1 MRGASASKPADES
14 AIMKKI
20 LIIDDDPQL
29 RRYLG
34 ALLRRLKY
42 EVLEAEEGE
51 QGMKLLKSDPS
62 DLVITDIVMPGKE
75 GVETI
80 REIRKIHPGVKIIA
94 ISGSGTGGDLY
105 LPVAKKLGADVT
117 LAKPFSAE
125 QLIEAVRSLFPGS

>member
-1 MRGASASKPADES
+1 MLGASASKRADES
-14 AIMKKI
+14 APMKKV

-34 ALLRRLKY
+34 TLLRRLKY
-42 EVLEAEEGE
+42 EVLEAAEGE
-51 QGMKLLKSDPS
+51 QGLELLKSDPA

-80 REIRKIHPGVKIIA
+80 REVRKIHPGVKIIA
-94 ISGSGTGGDLY
+94 ISGSGTGGALY

-125 QLIEAVRSLFPGS
+125 QLTEAVRGLFPGN